1 MFHTEDGYKKIC
13 QLLGYTFN
21 NKVLLLQAITRK
33 SALNEGREEK
43 KIGHNETF
51 ATLGD
56 GLLRTVI
63 DDILMEINPDYAKGA
78 LSPNR
83 DKLVNNAKLAEIS
96 RNCKLEQFLIMGRGE
111 EHASKGKGNT
121 TIMASTLEA
130 LIGAIFLDSGRDY
143 HLVKKFIIQKWGFT
157 QHYTDSFIN
166 AIANNDA
173 PQVTYFLKCGADP
186 NQVLTLIYPPGNK
199 INADIIFIPFEC
211 TKDEPFDI
219 PSFPLFEA
227 VTKNNIAM
235 AAALIKYGASLNQY
249 NLVGQTALY
258 QAAYHG
264 HVEMA
269 DLLIR
274 HGAKFI
280 EEKLSG
286 FTPLHIA
293 VFAGKT
299 QMTKFLLDKG
309 AEISKKDFSG
319 ESPLHVAASQGH
331 TEIAAYLLDKGA
343 QVDIKSVNIKKY
355 DLMETPLHQAASKGH
370 IEVIKLLIRHG
381 ANVNERDQEGQTAL
395 HKAVAGKHLLAV
407 KEILKSDA
415 QTDITDKAGK
425 QAQDLTNDGEIREA
439 FSCVKDWYLFNAVKN
454 KDLEAVNHW
463 LDRGANPNTL
473 HEFSYEISCPLS
485 FGKGR
490 PLMWFESCL
499 SVKISTPLDLAIRR
513 LEELHTDTLR
523 IVKTL
528 LEHGANPNI
537 TGSFTNPLL
546 HETIVY
552 YFKGFRNYP
561 DYKKVFTELTKLLCQ
576 HGADTT
582 MRSSVH
588 QNEYGF
594 TPLELAIGSADYEKV
609 CVLLSYGA
617 DPNLKDADGQTA
629 LHLAAIFADVYVKQS
644 NNYGFFANSDIDYR
658 QVFSDIIY
666 YLLAY
671 GADPRAVDNKGNKP
685 AALVNHYLF
694 KNLLAVKDART
705 YADKKHS
712 VPKLF

>member
-1 MFHTEDGYKKIC
+1 MLHTEDGYEKIC

-21 NKVLLLQAITRK
+21 NKVLLQQAITRK

-43 KIGHNETF
+43 KVGHNETF

-83 DKLVNNAKLAEIS
+83 DKLVNNAKLAEIA
-96 RNCKLEQFLIMGRGE
+96 RTCKLERLLIMGRGE

-199 INADIIFIPFEC
+199 INADIIFIPFES

-235 AAALIKYGASLNQY
+235 AAALIKYGASLDQSNQ
-249 NLVGQTALY
+249 VGMTALY
-258 QAAYHG
+258 QAAYQG

-274 HGAKFI
+274 YGARFI

-286 FTPLHIA
+286 FSPLHIA

-299 QMTKFLLDKG
+299 QMTKFLLGKG
-309 AEISKKDFSG
+309 AEINKKDFGG

-331 TEIAAYLLDKGA
+331 TEIVAYLLDKGA
-343 QVDIKSVNIKKY
+343 QVDIKRVNIKKY

-381 ANVNERDQEGQTAL
+381 ANINERDHEGQTAL

-425 QAQDLTNDGEIREA
+425 LAQDLTNDGKIREA

-454 KDLEAVNHW
+454 KDLIAVNHW

-490 PLMWFESCL
+490 PPMWIESGSYARL
-499 SVKISTPLDLAIRR
+499 STPLDLAIRR
-513 LEELHTDTLR
+513 LDGLHADTLL
-523 IVKTL
+523 IVKAL
-528 LEHGANPNI
+528 LKHRANPNI
-537 TGSFTNPLL
+537 TGNFKNPLL

-552 YFKGFRNYP
+552 YFKGFTNCPNY
-561 DYKKVFTELTKLLCQ
+561 KEVFTGLTKLLCQ

-582 MRSSVH
+582 MRNNVY

-594 TPLELAIGSADYEKV
+594 TPLELAIGSADCEKV

-617 DPNLKDADGQTA
+617 DPNLKDGDGQSA
-629 LHLAAIFADVYVKQS
+629 LHLAAIYADVYVKHS
-644 NNYGFFANSDIDYR
+644 NSHGFFANSDVDYR

-671 GADPRAVDNKGNKP
+671 GANPRVVDNKGNKP

-705 YADKKHS
+705 YSDKKHS